1 MSFSFKN
8 ACVISV
14 GGTTT
19 LLPGFSPASIIA
31 SDLTDTSP
39 TTAGFVATVA
49 AHAEFGSL
57 IAEIS
62 AVETSA
68 EYMSI

>member
-1 MSFSFKN
+1 M
-8 ACVISV
+8 IRV

-39 TTAGFVATVA
+39 TTAGLVATVA
-49 AHAEFGSL
+49 AQAELGSR
-57 IAEIS
+57 IADMS

-68 EYMSI
+68 EYISI